1 MGPARRGAAAAVKLS
16 HTIAALDR
24 PEDFLLDVAT
34 SGNED
39 AVELLITALKELDGD
54 AGCPWCSTRSSRR
67 ITEGTPMPGARQSRL
82 LRAVRDR

>member
-39 AVELLITALKELDGD
+39 AIELLITALKELDGEECCLVVLDTIVEANHRGD
-54 AGCPWCSTRSSRR
+54 ADAR
-67 ITEGTPMPGARQSRL
+67 GAASRL